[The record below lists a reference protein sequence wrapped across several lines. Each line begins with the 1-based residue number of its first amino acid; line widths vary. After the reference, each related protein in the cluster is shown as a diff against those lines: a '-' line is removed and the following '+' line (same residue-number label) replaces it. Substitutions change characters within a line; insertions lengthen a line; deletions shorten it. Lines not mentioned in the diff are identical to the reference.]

1 MSIGQVST
9 ALQIYV
15 PLPLCEQIQPDPSSA
30 LATVDSNWLF
40 KSPVQSRSSCLFQGR
55 GCPFYLCLGVRTSTR
70 KCQSPYEQQPTTY
83 VSSFLAK
90 RGKGRSESQL
100 GLSLLPPAGLAL
112 PQPQPQ
118 PQAKSDQEDRKSL
131 SIFRT

>member
-1 MSIGQVST
+1 MSIGRVST
-9 ALQIYV
+9 PLQIYV
-15 PLPLCEQIQPDPSSA
+15 PLPLCEQIQPDPPRA

-40 KSPVQSRSSCLFQGR
+40 KSPVQAMSSCLFQGR
-55 GCPFYLCLGVRTSTR
+55 GCPFYPCLGVRTSTR

-90 RGKGRSESQL
+90 RGKGRSDSQL

-112 PQPQPQ
+112 PQPQ